1 MSKDSPKKL
10 DQIPDLAGSDLG
22 DLQLKVVRPA
32 GVPQVQAP
40 IASTPLAQPVD
51 HAPANS
57 PQAPGNSPGNS
68 PLHSPLHSPMNSPAH
83 NQIHAQAPR
92 PAAKAE
98 SQLVDDDIASFF
110 RNRQAIVGGVS
121 IFDSLKSF
129 IGKFIA
135 TCFALVLVFVFAWNH
150 VPIVRVKAQSWTQ
163 EYFEFN
169 VAQWMP
175 AWTKKSK
182 FFKKQNT
189 TELGV
194 FYKNSQQPGHVGA
207 GMVKDPL
214 ILAVRTGQWPRVE
227 ASISARCP
235 RWQLNHDCSLR
246 AWYMGYR
253 GMRGSLRSLQGLD
266 LKTATKLDTVDR
278 VFFLFAMSQ
287 VATGE
292 LADQMFKDAIKLA
305 ESDKDLQRMIFDA
318 RFKTKIKD
326 KNFGDLAKM
335 ATYASVM
342 SAQASDLAKWRA
354 LDQAARMRTQSAS
367 APSTIASAKK
377 QLSDTLTK
385 NVGEFKADPVALLL
399 IAGPA
404 LHLGLAKPLAA
415 IAEAAAAEATVGQFD
430 STLHREISIVS
441 ARAHMALGQI
451 DIAAKRLSVLQKQL
465 GPDAVSSHLLG
476 GSYLALRNITRINA
490 AVTLFQS
497 AARGQGQWQSL
508 YGEFL
513 ALTRSGRLAEAE
525 KLTSRLERLK
535 SRENAFWIKLA
546 LTEFRLVKAKKSANV
561 PVSYFKPLAMDM
573 ASLYASQPTW
583 PWVSELYAEALL
595 KSGQPAEAG
604 KVSARSEDLAATT
617 NVLGSQEYLESP
629 VGPYALMHE

>member
-1 MSKDSPKKL
+1 MSQDSPKKL
-10 DQIPDLAGSDLG
+10 DEVPDLAGNDLG

-32 GVPQVQAP
+32 GAPQVQTP
-40 IASTPLAQPVD
+40 IGSSPVAQPVD

-57 PQAPGNSPGNS
+57 PHAPGNSQGYTPVNSPGNV
-68 PLHSPLHSPMNSPAH
+68 PAH
-83 NQIHAQAPR
+83 THDQNQAQSPR
-92 PAAKAE
+92 PGAKAQ

-110 RNRQAIVGGVS
+110 RNRQAIVAGVS
-121 IFDSLKSF
+121 VFDSLKIF

-135 TCFALVLVFVFAWNH
+135 MCFVAVLVFVFAWNH
-150 VPIVRVKAQSWTQ
+150 VPVVRVNVQSWTQ

-169 VAQWMP
+169 VAQRMP

-182 FFKKQNT
+182 LFKLQNT

-194 FYKNSQQPGHVGA
+194 FYKNSQQPGHIGA
-207 GMVKDPL
+207 GLVKDPL

-253 GMRGSLRSLQGLD
+253 GMRGSLRALQGLD

-287 VATGE
+287 AATGE
-292 LADQMFKDAIKLA
+292 LADQMFKDAIKRA

-335 ATYASVM
+335 VAYASGI

-354 LDQAARMRTQSAS
+354 LDYAARMRTQSAS
-367 APSTIASAKK
+367 APATMASTKK
-377 QLSDTLTK
+377 QLSDALTK
-385 NVGEFKADPVALLL
+385 NVGEFKADPVAFLL

-404 LHLGLAKPLAA
+404 LRLGLAKPVAF
-415 IAEAAAAEATVGQFD
+415 IAEAAAAEATIGQFD
-430 STLHREISIVS
+430 PTLHREISIVS
-441 ARAHMALGQI
+441 ARAHMTLGQI
-451 DIAAKRLSVLQKQL
+451 DIAVKRLSVLQKQL

-476 GSYLALRNITRINA
+476 ASYLALRNITRINA
-490 AVTLFQS
+490 AVALFQS
-497 AARGQGQWQSL
+497 ADRGRGQWQSQ

-525 KLTSRLERLK
+525 KVTSRLERLK
-535 SRENAFWIKLA
+535 NRENAFWIKLA

-573 ASLYASQPTW
+573 ASLYASHPTW